1 MDRHFLEFWGHYLLS
16 VARGQ
21 KQLED
26 ITRWVRQGCQ
36 GANEMTEMFK
46 NYYGLENDDMSTA
59 ESRSA
64 WEKAASDF
72 RKSFSDYFRIMG
84 WVSEEKYQAL
94 EEENQSLKE
103 TIAEQEQTIK
113 RLRHLIRQPVID
125 QSQTLGVLRDL
136 INKQSDEF
144 QKLLTNLSASSKDDG
159 GDSDL

>member
-26 ITRWVRQGCQ
+26 ITRWIRQGCQ

-46 NYYGLENDDMSTA
+46 NYYGLEDDGMSTP

-72 RKSFSDYFRIMG
+72 KESFRDYFRIMG
-84 WVSEEKYQAL
+84 WISEEKYQAL

-113 RLRHLIRQPVID
+113 RLRNLIRQPVID
-125 QSQTLGVLRDL
+125 QSQTLDVLREL

-144 QKLLTNLSASSKDDG
+144 QQLLANFSVSPEVDG
-159 GDSDL
+159 DDSDP